1 MSVAQAP
8 EDHTTCTMP
17 PPFPLNQ
24 HTCFS
29 NKIQKDDKEQGF
41 RRTSSTK
48 SHTRLASANE
58 WV

>member
-1 MSVAQAP
+1 
-8 EDHTTCTMP
+8 MP

-24 HTCFS
+24 HTGLS

-48 SHTRLASANE
+48 SHTRLASASE